1 MTELE
6 LSVMAHSPT
15 TVEDLRPS
23 LAKFEAEHRVRI
35 KLRVFNWE
43 NGWTE
48 VMKFALYGHGPD
60 VSEIGSTWG
69 GTLAATNT
77 VRPFNIREI
86 AAVGGRFAFLHPSW
100 QSGYLTGGPE
110 MWAMPWLGNVR
121 FVFYRRDVLAP
132 LGLDDAAAFR
142 TPDRF
147 AATLQ
152 QLAAAG
158 VSAPL
163 VIPTA
168 NTVNSLH
175 TAAMWVW
182 GAGGNFLSHDG
193 RRTQFNTPEA
203 RAGLRAYFDLHRY
216 LAAARGLDDEASD
229 AMFLRGEAAV
239 TISDP
244 GLLYALTAG
253 GRAAP
258 GVTEQVRTALPPGVP
273 FVGGSNLVV
282 WRHSRQQRL
291 AVELVKYLTSQPVQV
306 VYSQKARSLPVRLD
320 ALTGAPFSTDVL
332 YRPIVEGLKIGRS
345 YQVNRLWGLIEEKL
359 VAELNAIWAVMFD
372 QPAASVEAV
381 LDKYLPPLAERL
393 DLILGTETR
402 SG

>member
-6 LSVMAHSPT
+6 LSVMAHSAT
-15 TVEDLRPS
+15 TAEDLRPI
-23 LAKFEAEHRVRI
+23 LARFEAEHRVHI

-48 VMKFALYGHGPD
+48 VVKFALYGHGPD
-60 VSEIGSTWG
+60 VSEIGSTWA

-77 VRPFNIREI
+77 VRPFGVREM

-100 QSGYLTGGPE
+100 QSGYLAGEPE

-121 FVFYRRDVLAP
+121 FVFYRRDQLQRAGV
-132 LGLDDAAAFR
+132 DETAAFR

-147 AATLQ
+147 AAA
-152 QLAAAG
+152 LAALSAAG
-158 VSAPL
+158 VAAPL

-168 NTVNSLH
+168 DTVDTLH

-182 GAGGNFLSHDG
+182 GAGGNFISNDG
-193 RRTQFNTPEA
+193 RHTRFDSPEA
-203 RAGLRAYFDLHRY
+203 RAGLQAYFDLHRY
-216 LAAARGLDDEASD
+216 LAPAARRLNSDESD

-253 GRAAP
+253 DRAAP
-258 GVTEQVRTALPPGVP
+258 GLIEQMQTALPPGVP

-282 WRHSRQQRL
+282 WRHSRQHKL
-291 AVELVKYLTSQPVQV
+291 AVELVKYLTSQTVQV
-306 VYSQKARSLPVRLD
+306 AYSQKASSLPVRLD
-320 ALTGAPFSTDVL
+320 ALTGAPFGTDAL
-332 YRPIVEGLKIGRS
+332 YRPIVEGLKTGRS
-345 YQVNRLWGLIEEKL
+345 YQVSRLWGLIEEKL
-359 VAELNAIWAVMFD
+359 VAELNDIWATIFD
-372 QPAASVEAV
+372 QPEPDVAAV
-381 LDKYLPPLAERL
+381 LARRLPALAERL
-393 DLILGTETR
+393 DLILSSDAR
-402 SG
+402 